1 MAVATAI
8 AVGSALAS
16 AGMSF
21 AQANKQ
27 QRLMK
32 DAQASAD
39 KALQEAKK
47 NLEVNVY
54 AAQGLNKE
62 PYEKQREALLSTGA
76 QAIEAGVESER
87 GAAATAGRVL
97 MAENEAQAQQA
108 EAMNKDMMALNQQT
122 LAEQSRLNDIGTQID
137 LQSAA
142 GAQQAAAN
150 YADMAARSQAQGYQ
164 GLANAAA
171 MGASAI
177 DSGKTAGAK
186 AFDKVLSNSSKAG
199 IDAYKAIPSLG
210 TVGGVDLSQ
219 LSGKTNAEIQAFMG
233 GLPKDTVRAINDSL
247 TKKAYGNYL
256 GLNLNPF
263 L

>member
-1 MAVATAI
+1 MGVATAI
-8 AVGSALAS
+8 AVGSTLAS

-27 QRLMK
+27 QSLMK
-32 DAQASAD
+32 DAQASAA
-39 KALQEAKK
+39 KALAEAKK

-62 PYEKQREALLSTGA
+62 PYERQREALLSAGA

-122 LAEQSRLNDIGTQID
+122 LAEQSRLNDIGTQIN
-137 LQSAA
+137 LQEAQ

-150 YADMAARSQAQGYQ
+150 YADMVAKSQSQGYQ
-164 GLANAAA
+164 SLANAAA
-171 MGASAI
+171 I
-177 DSGKTAGAK
+177 GAK
-186 AFDKVLSNSSKAG
+186 
-199 IDAYKAIPSLG
+199 SLG
-210 TVGGVDLSQ
+210 AGKASGV
-219 LSGKTNAEIQAFMG
+219 NAF
-233 GLPKDTVRAINDSL
+233 DSL
-247 TKKAYGNYL
+247 TKDASTQGVNLTTSIPALGNVNGVDFSPLQNKTSDEIRSFMNNLSPDTIKAVRSKL
-256 GLNLNPF
+256 GVKNSGFDWTNIF
-263 L
+263 Q